1 MFGRAVGDPAK
12 LPIMN
17 PVPLVLD
24 CPAQSHYAQQDFGAG
39 THRRDELVDMAK
51 WLAVTLA

>member
-1 MFGRAVGDPAK
+1 MFGRAVGVPAK

-24 CPAQSHYAQQDFGAG
+24 YPAQSHYAQQDFGAG